1 MRNVPEGRAEVP
13 ISGVPVPRG
22 VSEKSTPEQ
31 VFSGSPGG
39 LELFHA
45 VERLLAVPAPP
56 VLRVTKSQAAF
67 REKRGF
73 AYVWWPGRYLD
84 SGVPAV
90 LSIALPRRIDSAR
103 FKEIANP
110 SPGVWMHH
118 LELHNEQELDAEVAG
133 WLREARAA
141 AG

>member
-1 MRNVPEGRAEVP
+1 MRCGPGGRAKLP

-22 VSEKSTPEQ
+22 VSEESTPEQ
-31 VFSGSPGG
+31 LFSGSPRG
-39 LELFHA
+39 LELLHA

-56 VLRVTKSQAAF
+56 ELRVTKSQVAF

-103 FKEIANP
+103 FKEIVNP

-133 WLREARAA
+133 WLGEARAA

>member
-1 MRNVPEGRAEVP
+1 M
-13 ISGVPVPRG
+13 
-22 VSEKSTPEQ
+22 SEESTPEQ
-31 VFSGSPGG
+31 VFSGSPRG

-45 VERLLAVPAPP
+45 VERLLAAPTPPA
-56 VLRVTKSQAAF
+56 VLATKSQVAF

-73 AYVWWPGRYLD
+73 AYVWWPGRNVN

-103 FKEIANP
+103 FKEIVNP
-110 SPGVWMHH
+110 APGVWMHH
-118 LELHNEQELDAEVAG
+118 LELQNEQELDAEVAG
-133 WLREARAA
+133 WLHEARAA

>member
-1 MRNVPEGRAEVP
+1 M
-13 ISGVPVPRG
+13 SGD
-22 VSEKSTPEQ
+22 STPEQ
-31 VFSGSPGG
+31 VFSGSPRG

-56 VLRVTKSQAAF
+56 VVRATKSQVAF

-73 AYVWWPGRYLD
+73 AYLWWPGRYVD

-103 FKEIANP
+103 FKEIVNP

-118 LELHNEQELDAEVAG
+118 LELSSEAQLDAEVAG
-133 WLREARAA
+133 WLQEAREA

>member
-1 MRNVPEGRAEVP
+1 MQGN
-13 ISGVPVPRG
+13 PVPRG
-22 VSEKSTPEQ
+22 VSEESTPEQ
-31 VFSGSPGG
+31 VFSGSPRG

-45 VERLLAVPAPP
+45 VQGLLAVPTPP
-56 VLRVTKSQAAF
+56 AVRATKSQVAF

-73 AYVWWPGRYLD
+73 AYVWWPGRYID

-103 FKEIANP
+103 FKEIVNP

-118 LELHNEQELDAEVAG
+118 LELHDEEELDAEVAG
-133 WLREARAA
+133 WLQEARSA